1 MTSLTT
7 DSNNGA
13 GYKPG
18 VPKKYR
24 THSEEVKKAA
34 VERVEKGEATWAI
47 AQDLG
52 AHDAQIRDW
61 CKRAGVIAPPPVH
74 DEAFINAAV
83 ARVKQGES
91 LTAVT
96 LSVGIGRERLKKW
109 LIGTSTAKTK
119 RDAGT
124 TLKTFKRIPKAKPGK
139 RRVFD
144 DAYKAAAVAQV
155 KKSALSVTQVATSLK
170 LAPSVLQ
177 RWVRESRTPT
187 LPRHEKALIKKT
199 VAAVMGKPAFTELP
213 SGRRAFTEAAKREAV
228 ARWRAGES
236 HSTLMKELN
245 IGSSG
250 TLSAWRKQLTA
261 KDASSG
267 GKIKRNYEKRTGVPG
282 PAGAMP
288 MASALAVRDAIT
300 YLRHVKTDMYML
312 LQTGVIK
319 EFEEYHLNV
328 LAALKRLQSVA

>member
-13 GYKPG
+13 SYKPG

-170 LAPSVLQ
+170 LTPSVLQ

-199 VAAVMGKPAFTELP
+199 VAVVMGKPAFTELP

-228 ARWRAGES
+228 ARWTAGES
-236 HSTLMKELN
+236 HRVLCEELK
-245 IGSSG
+245 IGTG
-250 TLSAWRKQLTA
+250 ALSAWRKELER
-261 KDASSG
+261 KDFQQERT
-267 GKIKRNYEKRTGVPG
+267 KRKYEKRTGVPG

-328 LAALKRLQSVA
+328 LAALKRLQSAA